1 MAEIM
6 TADKGKGKT
15 KAHPRSTK
23 VDLTPMV
30 DLGFLLITFFIFTA
44 VLSEPK
50 AMKLALPADRNPQ
63 DPPTEAGQTA
73 TLQLVLGENNVG
85 YYNGDDSTHIQF
97 TDYSSRGIRQVLIV
111 KQAEVKRK
119 LGNARETIVIIK
131 PSVTSTYNRVVA
143 MLDEML
149 INNVSKYI
157 LVDATQYNEQMLASV
172 K

>member
-1 MAEIM
+1 MAEII

-50 AMKLALPADRNPQ
+50 AMKLALPADTPDIKDR
-63 DPPTEAGQTA
+63 TTAAETA
-73 TLQLVLGENNVG
+73 TIQLVLGENNIG

-97 TDYSSRGIRQVLIV
+97 TDYSNKGIRQVLIA
-111 KQAEVKRK
+111 KRAEVQRK
-119 LGNARETIVIIK
+119 LGNEKETIVIIK

-149 INNVSKYI
+149 INNVSKYV